1 MEIFWEKTL
10 SWGAKMGKAKVFK
23 LGEAVKYNKNAIVSK
38 TLMEGK
44 SGNVTLFAFD
54 AGQKLSEHSAPF
66 DAMVQVIEGRV
77 LLTIGGK
84 PFKVSSGEIVIMPAD
99 VPHSV
104 QAVDKFKIL
113 LTMLHNRPEK

>member
-1 MEIFWEKTL
+1 MV
-10 SWGAKMGKAKVFK
+10 KAKVFK
-23 LGEAVKYNKNAIVSK
+23 LGDAVKYSKDAIVSK

-77 LLTIGGK
+77 SLTIGGK
-84 PFKVSSGEIVIMPAD
+84 PVQVSSGEMVIMPAR

-104 QAVDKFKIL
+104 QAVDKFKML
-113 LTMLHNRPEK
+113 LTMLHNKPE